1 MEKILEQIIEEIIA
15 KHPTTKD
22 ELNNVRR
29 KICGKLKM
37 SQPSN
42 RQLIKAYQNLA
53 KKKRVSVDPQLEKLL
68 RKADVRTLSGV
79 AIITSLV
86 KPYACPGDC
95 VYCPTEVKMPKSY
108 LATEPAAARALALKF
123 DPYTQMQRRIEMLDL
138 NGHPTDKIEYIIKG
152 GTWNAYPLKYQYWF
166 ILESFRACNDLSRRS
181 PVKTRFIASQ
191 PLEDLK
197 ASLEKEQEYND
208 KKAKHK
214 IIGLTLET
222 RPDAISPKTISHMRA
237 QGCTRIELGLQAPDD
252 TILKLVK
259 RGHTVQQFKDAIL
272 LLRHAGFKVD
282 LHFMPDLP
290 GTTAEHDVE
299 MYKTIFD
306 DPAFKPDM
314 VKIYPCTVI
323 KTAELN
329 KWYTSVKYKPYDS
342 KDLFKALIEMKKL
355 TPRYCRISRLI
366 RDIPTP
372 DIEAGNIITN
382 LREYLSEEMKKQGTV
397 CQCLRCRE
405 IGHNKDLGLKT
416 ADLRLFIDTY
426 ETAGGTEYFLSFEDP
441 KRQAV
446 FAFLRLRIPSEK
458 NDKMEKYLPETKDVA
473 FIRELHTYGQLVDVG
488 KQNKK
493 ASQHK
498 GMGKKL
504 VKEAERIAEK
514 NGFEKL
520 AVISGVGVRGYYR
533 KIGYKKRGTYMIK
546 KI

>member
-1 MEKILEQIIEEIIA
+1 M
-15 KHPTTKD
+15 
-22 ELNNVRR
+22 
-29 KICGKLKM
+29 
-37 SQPSN
+37 
-42 RQLIKAYQNLA
+42 
-53 KKKRVSVDPQLEKLL
+53 
-68 RKADVRTLSGV
+68 
-79 AIITSLV
+79 
-86 KPYACPGDC
+86 
-95 VYCPTEVKMPKSY
+95 
-108 LATEPAAARALALKF
+108 
-123 DPYTQMQRRIEMLDL
+123 
-138 NGHPTDKIEYIIKG
+138 
-152 GTWNAYPLKYQYWF
+152 
-166 ILESFRACNDLSRRS
+166 
-181 PVKTRFIASQ
+181 
-191 PLEDLK
+191 
-197 ASLEKEQEYND
+197 
-208 KKAKHK
+208 
-214 IIGLTLET
+214 
-222 RPDAISPKTISHMRA
+222 
-237 QGCTRIELGLQAPDD
+237 
-252 TILKLVK
+252 
-259 RGHTVQQFKDAIL
+259 
-272 LLRHAGFKVD
+272 
-282 LHFMPDLP
+282 
-290 GTTAEHDVE
+290 
-299 MYKTIFD
+299 
-306 DPAFKPDM
+306 
-314 VKIYPCTVI
+314 
-323 KTAELN
+323 
-329 KWYTSVKYKPYDS
+329 
-342 KDLFKALIEMKKL
+342 FKALIEMKKL